1 MTIPDFSSLD
11 LLLIKVSD
19 TCNLH
24 CSYCYQKDSL
34 SKGYFTQWNEL
45 ANAILSKKLPISQE
59 CIIKLT
65 GGEPLCNMKNLQ
77 TGIKILYKKLVE
89 RNGYKIHF
97 CLSTNGYFPNELNTL
112 TSKKLI
118 DSRYCWISWDGIHSS
133 ISRIPKSEFVKTPVS
148 DAAVLK
154 NLKKIK
160 NKDLRVRI
168 AITKEN
174 VSHIVDSVRW
184 LYENRFKLCEYYFLY
199 DYEDPSFFSNKEEF
213 ESIFRSLKEFQEK
226 HYGVFTIMNFS
237 SYPKQ
242 TTRIPC
248 SHIGKM
254 VYIDQYGDLYPCQ
267 MGSPDYPGYQNLPFS
282 CLLGNIE
289 QGLNKEKISTFLQN
303 WETYMTVPKTCN
315 QCQNM
320 QCYHCPIYS
329 FGKSFVN
336 DSYCS
341 IRSLEYQIGC

>member
-1 MTIPDFSSLD
+1 MPTEFSSIQH
-11 LLLIKVSD
+11 LLIKVSD
-19 TCNLH
+19 QCNLK
-24 CSYCYQKDSL
+24 CSYCYEKDLL
-34 SKGYFTQWNEL
+34 SHGYFTQWDTL
-45 ANAILSKKLPISQE
+45 ASSILSRKIPLTKE
-59 CIIKLT
+59 ATIKFT
-65 GGEPLCNMKNLQ
+65 GGEPLLNLKNIRK
-77 TGIKILYKKLVE
+77 GIETLYKALVVK
-89 RNGYKIHF
+89 NGYRIHF
-97 CLSTNGYFPNELNTL
+97 GVSTNGYFPDTFNIL
-112 TSKKLI
+112 TGRKLI
-118 DSRYCWISWDGIHSS
+118 DSRYCWVSWDGLHSS
-133 ISRIPKSEFVKTPVS
+133 ISRIPKKEFNKTPVS
-148 DAAVLK
+148 DAIVLENLRKIKDK
-154 NLKKIK
+154 NL
-160 NKDLRVRI
+160 LVRI

-213 ESIFRSLKEFQEK
+213 KSIFHSLKEFQEK
-226 HYGVFTIMNFS
+226 HYGVFTITNFAP
-237 SYPKQ
+237 YPKQ
-242 TTRIPC
+242 KARIPC

-254 VYIDQYGDLYPCQ
+254 VYIDQHGDLYPCQ

-289 QGLNKEKISTFLQN
+289 SGLDKEKISTFLQN
-303 WETYMTVPKTCN
+303 WKTYMTVPKTCN